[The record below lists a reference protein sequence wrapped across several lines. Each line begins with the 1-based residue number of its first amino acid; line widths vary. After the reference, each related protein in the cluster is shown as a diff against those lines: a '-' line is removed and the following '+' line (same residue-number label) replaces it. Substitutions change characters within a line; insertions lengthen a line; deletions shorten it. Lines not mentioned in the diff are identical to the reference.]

1 MASTTLIRVKR
12 RRSQSPAEALL
23 VHLAAKRP
31 RGDGDVVGSS
41 AEASAAA
48 ATPDSVPQT
57 KLFRFATTVTDPA
70 KAADEKSLCEIVG
83 NKVSEQ
89 KLDTPSRSKKPGR
102 TPVKVKESF

>member
-31 RGDGDVVGSS
+31 RGEGDVGAS
-41 AEASAAA
+41 AGASAAA
-48 ATPDSVPQT
+48 AVTPDAGPQT
-57 KLFRFATTVTDPA
+57 KLFRFATTVTDPD
-70 KAADEKSLCEIVG
+70 KAADEKSLCEIVE

-89 KLDTPSRSKKPGR
+89 KLVTPSRSKKPGR
-102 TPVKVKESF
+102 TPVKV

>member
-1 MASTTLIRVKR
+1 MSSTTLIRVKR

-31 RGDGDVVGSS
+31 RAEVDVG
-41 AEASAAA
+41 AAAGASAAA
-48 ATPDSVPQT
+48 ATPDFGPQT
-57 KLFRFATTVTDPA
+57 KLFRFATTVTDPE

-89 KLDTPSRSKKPGR
+89 KLETPSGSKKPGR
-102 TPVKVKESF
+102 TPVKVM